1 MAGGN
6 EYNWWPAGPESN
18 QGNGGYADP
27 RNSGASGAQPPWEQ
41 PPPPPWGGSGPT
53 DPPRPQ
59 RPQRADPRYGEPQ
72 RSEPR
77 HGARWDSAPGPQGQG
92 QGQRAGDPER
102 DFDQWDWMADGG
114 PDARAR
120 QFPGEAPDRAPYPV
134 PPGGRHRTGP
144 PGDDGQPGTGE
155 RGRSGRTLTIV
166 GGGALVAIVLAAF
179 VLGLSRGGTLSGSGP
194 SASSATP
201 GAVTTQDIAGPGT
214 PTVTAHSAGGEQV
227 EFSWTYANSATGDTF
242 RVRENGSAQPTTVD
256 KPDLV
261 LSAPQGQRVCVQVQ
275 VISAGN
281 VSSTESSST
290 CWPS

>member
-1 MAGGN
+1 
-6 EYNWWPAGPESN
+6 
-18 QGNGGYADP
+18 
-27 RNSGASGAQPPWEQ
+27 
-41 PPPPPWGGSGPT
+41 
-53 DPPRPQ
+53 
-59 RPQRADPRYGEPQ
+59 
-72 RSEPR
+72 
-77 HGARWDSAPGPQGQG
+77 
-92 QGQRAGDPER
+92 
-102 DFDQWDWMADGG
+102 MADGG

-144 PGDDGQPGTGE
+144 PGDDAGQPGAGE

-194 SASSATP
+194 SATSATP

-214 PTVTAHSAGGEQV
+214 PTVTARSVGGEQV
-227 EFSWTYANSATGDTF
+227 EFSWTYANSASGDTF
-242 RVRENGSAQPTTVD
+242 RVRENGSAQPTAVD
-256 KPDLV
+256 KPELV
-261 LSAPQGQRVCVQVQ
+261 LSAAQGQRVCVQVQ